1 MQVQNVRISFPNIFH
16 ASAFAE
22 GQTKK
27 FSATFIMDDDHPQM
41 DELNA
46 LIEKTAK
53 DKWSKKIPS
62 SLKRPLRDGD
72 EKDLDGF
79 GEGTFFFN
87 ASNTKRPTLV
97 DRDRQTLIEEDGKP
111 YAGCYVNAIVKPW
124 AQDNQYGK
132 RINFSLEGVQF
143 VRDGDAF
150 GGGANVANADDF
162 DSLEDDES
170 MFS

>member
-1 MQVQNVRISFPNIFH
+1 MQVQNVRISFPNIFT

-41 DELNA
+41 DMLKEA
-46 LIEKTAK
+46 IEQVAVAK
-53 DKWSKKIPS
+53 WDKKIPS
-62 SLKRPLRDGD
+62 SLKRPLRDGE

-79 GEGTFFFN
+79 GEGTVFFN
-87 ASNTKRPTLV
+87 ASNTKRPVLKDKDLSALV
-97 DRDRQTLIEEDGKP
+97 EDDGKP

-124 AQDNQYGK
+124 AQDNAYGK
-132 RINFSLEGVQF
+132 RINFSLEGIQF
-143 VRDGDAF
+143 VREGEAF
-150 GGGANVANADDF
+150 GGGGTTTEDF
-162 DSLEDDES
+162 DVIAEDE